1 MNINIKAENAR
12 FIVNREK
19 RTVVCV
25 IEMTHDLFIR
35 FMEDNFILDLNEWS
49 RPIEKLH
56 KRLRMPN
63 KFIGKA
69 VCSED
74 DPWDEE
80 IGKLIAFNRA
90 KNNLEES
97 FFKRAQLYVDT
108 LDSWLDDAFTKINR
122 YGIKV
127 KVNAE
132 HREQRIAELL
142 GDKE

>member
-1 MNINIKAENAR
+1 MNINIKAEDAR

-25 IEMTHDLFIR
+25 IEKTHDLFIR

-56 KRLRMPN
+56 KRLWMPN

-69 VCSED
+69 VCSYND
-74 DPWDEE
+74 SWDEE

-108 LDSWLDDAFTKINR
+108 LDSWLYDAFTKINR

-132 HREQRIAELL
+132 HREQRIVELL
-142 GDKE
+142 GDED